1 MHSSDVDFAD
11 EEGFETQEG
20 AHMII
25 NKAMELAGIMGESV
39 AETKTDDDAGEE
51 IKEQSPEL
59 ARLKQLIGIDPV
71 REMKQ

>member
-1 MHSSDVDFAD
+1 
-11 EEGFETQEG
+11 
-20 AHMII
+20 
-25 NKAMELAGIMGESV
+25 MGESV